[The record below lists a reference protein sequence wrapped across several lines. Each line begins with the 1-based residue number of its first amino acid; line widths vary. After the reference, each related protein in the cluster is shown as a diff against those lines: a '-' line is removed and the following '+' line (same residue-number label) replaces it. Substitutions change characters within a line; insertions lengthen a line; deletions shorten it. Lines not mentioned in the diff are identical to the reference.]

1 MKTIQE
7 SKLRA
12 SARRKNN
19 STNGRS
25 ALPVNGKHGSPIRSS
40 KLEVLPPVKE
50 KGKLDGDKKVLLAEC
65 EAVIE
70 ANLQQFVDVVLALKK
85 IKDEKLFVEYG
96 DFETYCRVKFDFG
109 RAHSYRMLASAKVI
123 ADLQKL
129 QGADGKAGQKSPI
142 GEILVPQNE
151 AQARELA
158 RIKQPEKRLEVLKL
172 VLKNKGEMALNAEAI
187 REAAAVIAPLTA
199 KTKPAPPENIKID
212 LKDFLGWIEILKAFA
227 AGNNKE
233 EVVRLLE
240 KAATDKT
247 IVPEPELNLA
257 AFVNPHRP
265 AKNPHPQIHLYGRMN
280 EKDVPDGERCYW
292 TDFEKWTAERKAI
305 TGSEPFCANVTS
317 ESTDPFFRE
326 LSPMLLGP
334 VGCYREKRGGKWG
347 TVTAVSIEV
356 AWQFSKVYREI
367 INEETGKLEDVSKR
381 FITTDADGKPFP
393 SEAWFAWRDAAY
405 NNPCYRYDHPEFDV
419 KPAKGKS
426 PKMTVR
432 HPFPKGSKIAF
443 WYWGGKILDSVQARQ
458 HIYATLYGEQVV
470 KMRGFKLLREAYS
483 SRDGKPGCDLRIF
496 DRDGYDWASLRTP
509 MTPEDCV
516 RAEHSFGHGMVIAFL
531 LQGIDP
537 TNIVPKLK
545 LNWRDYY
552 DRYRWMEVN
561 QTRMIPLE
569 KEIIERLGVKILG
582 LSKADAKTCWG
593 VAHPPGRFAATVI
606 SINPDIRH
614 KYSELGKKL
623 ALKIF
628 KTNEDTRKESPRLV
642 KFHNE
647 LRKHLPGLPSEY
659 VQEVFHAGNEVAAD
673 GAAYDFL
680 IQEWIEGETLEDMLK
695 GKIER
700 GDVLKMLD
708 DLFGQIVIPLWAV
721 GTAFWDIRDSNYLF
735 TPDKRLVMIDSDTV
749 VAYAD
754 EITGKPAVYTR
765 RNTGKIVSMERY
777 AMTVSRMTA
786 ACLGIK
792 SAAVQKQ
799 VRGLFATHLDK
810 TFCQPYP
817 DALGRDWEKRAVQCY
832 RSFRADYDKL
842 LANP

>member
-1 MKTIQE
+1 MKTIRA

-12 SARRKNN
+12 SARRKKT
-19 STNGRS
+19 STSGDS
-25 ALPVNGKHGSPIRSS
+25 ALPVNGKHDSPIRSD
-40 KLEVLPPVKE
+40 KLEVLPPVK
-50 KGKLDGDKKVLLAEC
+50 KLKDEERARLAAY

-70 ANLQQFVDVVLALKK
+70 TNLQQFVEVVLSLKK
-85 IKDEKLFVEYG
+85 IKDGRLYREYG
-96 DFETYCRVKFDFG
+96 EFEEYCRIKFDFG

-123 ADLQKL
+123 ADLKKL
-129 QGADGKAGQKSPI
+129 QSGDGKAGQKSPI
-142 GEILVPQNE
+142 GDFLLPRNE

-172 VLKNKGEMALNAEAI
+172 VLKNKGQMALNAEAI
-187 REAAAVIAPLTA
+187 REAAAVIAPLTP

-233 EVVRLLE
+233 EVLRLLE

-265 AKNPHPQIHLYGRMN
+265 AKNPQPQIHLYGRKN

-292 TDFEKWTAERKAI
+292 TDFETWCTERKAI
-305 TGSEPFCANVTS
+305 TGSEPFYANVTS
-317 ESTDPFFRE
+317 DSTDPFFRE

-334 VGCYREKRGGKWG
+334 ADCYREKRGGKWQS
-347 TVTAVSIEV
+347 VSAVSIEV

-367 INEETGKLEDVSKR
+367 INEENGKLEDVSER

-405 NNPCYRYDHPEFDV
+405 NNPRYRDDHPEFEV
-419 KPAKGKS
+419 KPVNGKS
-426 PKMTVR
+426 PKMMVR

-458 HIYATLYGEQVV
+458 HIYATLYAEHVV
-470 KMRGFKLLREAYS
+470 KMRGFKLLREAYF

-496 DRDGYDWASLRTP
+496 DRDGYDWASLG

-516 RAEHSFGHGMVIAFL
+516 CAEHSFGHGMVIAFL

-561 QTRMIPLE
+561 QPRMIPAE

-582 LSKADAKTCWG
+582 LSKTEAKTCWG
-593 VAHPPGRFAATVI
+593 VAHPPGRFAATVV

-614 KYSELGKKL
+614 KYFKRGKKM

-647 LRKHLPGLPSEY
+647 LRKNLPGLPNEY
-659 VQEVFHAGNEVAAD
+659 VQEVFHAGNEVATD
-673 GAAYDFL
+673 GVAYDFL
-680 IQEWIEGETLEDMLK
+680 IQEWIEGETLEDLLN

-754 EITGKPAVYTR
+754 EITAEPAVYTR
-765 RNTGKIVSMERY
+765 RNTGKFEAMERY

-786 ACLGIK
+786 ACLGVK
-792 SAAVQKQ
+792 SAAVQKG
-799 VRGLFATHLDK
+799 VKGLFATHLDK
-810 TFCQPYP
+810 IFRQPYP

-832 RSFRADYDKL
+832 RSFRTEYDKL

>member
-1 MKTIQE
+1 M
-7 SKLRA
+7 
-12 SARRKNN
+12 
-19 STNGRS
+19 
-25 ALPVNGKHGSPIRSS
+25 NGKHGSLIRSS
-40 KLEVLPPVKE
+40 KLEVLPPVK
-50 KGKLDGDKKVLLAEC
+50 KLEDKERVRLAAC

-70 ANLQQFVDVVLALKK
+70 ANLTQFVEVVLMLKE
-85 IKDEKLFVEYG
+85 IKDKELFREYG
-96 DFETYCRVKFDFG
+96 DFDTYCRVRFDFG
-109 RAHSYRMLASAKVI
+109 RAHSYRMIASAKVI
-123 ADLQKL
+123 ASLKKL
-129 QGADGKAGQKSPI
+129 QSSDGKTGKKSPI
-142 GEILVPQNE
+142 GDMLLPRNE

-158 RIKQPEKRLEVLKL
+158 RIKQPEKRLDVLKL
-172 VLKNKGEMALNAEAI
+172 VAKKNGHAPLSAALI
-187 REAAAVIAPLTA
+187 REAAAEIAPLPM

-227 AGNNKE
+227 AGDNKE
-233 EVVRLLE
+233 EVLRLLE

-247 IVPEPELNLA
+247 IVPEPELNIA

-265 AKNPHPQIHLYGRMN
+265 AVNPNPQIHLYGRKN

-305 TGSEPFCANVTS
+305 TGSKPFYANVTS
-317 ESTDPFFRE
+317 DSTDPFFRE
-326 LSPMLLGP
+326 LSPMLIGP
-334 VGCYREKRGGKWG
+334 VDCYHEKRGKKWKS
-347 TVTAVSIEV
+347 VTAVSVEV
-356 AWQFSKVYREI
+356 AWQFSKVYREVI
-367 INEETGKLEDVSKR
+367 DETGKPQDVSKR
-381 FITTDADGKPFP
+381 FITTDADGKQFP

-405 NNPCYRYDHPEFDV
+405 NNPCYRHDHPEFE
-419 KPAKGKS
+419 KKQPNGKTN
-426 PKMTVR
+426 KMLVR
-432 HPFPKGSKIAF
+432 HPFPTGSKIAF

-458 HIYATLYGEQVV
+458 HIYATLYAEHIV
-470 KMRGFKLLREAYS
+470 KMRGFKLLREAFT

-496 DRDGYDWASLRTP
+496 DRDGYDWASLRMP

-531 LQGIDP
+531 LKGIDP
-537 TNIVPKLK
+537 TNILPKLK

-561 QTRMIPLE
+561 QSKMIPSE
-569 KEIIERLGVKILG
+569 KEVIEGLGVKILG
-582 LSKADAKTCWG
+582 LSKAEAKTCWG
-593 VAHPPGRFAATVI
+593 VAHPPGRYAATVI
-606 SINPDIRH
+606 RINADIRH
-614 KYSELGKKL
+614 KYSRAGKVV

-628 KTNEDTRKESPRLV
+628 KTNKDTRKESARLV

-647 LRKHLPGLPSEY
+647 LRKNLPGLPNEY

-673 GAAYDFL
+673 GTAYDFL
-680 IQEWIEGETLEDMLK
+680 IQEWIEGETLEDMLN

-754 EITGKPAVYTR
+754 EITAEPAVYKR
-765 RNTGKIVSMERY
+765 RNDGKLEAMERY

-786 ACLGIK
+786 ACLGVK

-799 VRGLFATHLDK
+799 VKGLFATHLDNI
-810 TFCQPYP
+810 FRQPYP
-817 DALGRDWEKRAVQCY
+817 DALGRDWKQRAVKCY
-832 RSFRADYDKL
+832 RSFRAEYDKL

>member
-1 MKTIQE
+1 MLQK
-7 SKLRA
+7 A
-12 SARRKNN
+12 M
-19 STNGRS
+19 
-25 ALPVNGKHGSPIRSS
+25 NGKHRSLIRSN
-40 KLEVLPPVKE
+40 KLEVLPPIKKLNDKE
-50 KGKLDGDKKVLLAEC
+50 RMRLAAY

-70 ANLQQFVDVVLALKK
+70 ANLQQFVEVVLALKK
-85 IKDEKLFVEYG
+85 IKDAKLYREYG

-123 ADLQKL
+123 AELKKL
-129 QGADGKAGQKSPI
+129 QGADGKTGQKSPN
-142 GEILVPQNE
+142 GDILLPRSE

-158 RIKQPEKRLEVLKL
+158 RIKQPEKRLEVLKRA
-172 VLKNKGEMALNAEAI
+172 VKKAGHAPLNAALI
-187 REAAAVIAPLTA
+187 REAVAEIAPLPV
-199 KTKPAPPENIKID
+199 KTKPAPPENIKIEM
-212 LKDFLGWIEILKAFA
+212 KGFLGWIEILKAFA
-227 AGNNKE
+227 AGDNKE
-233 EVVRLLE
+233 EVLRLLE

-247 IVPEPELNLA
+247 IALEPELNFA
-257 AFVNPHRP
+257 AFVNPRRP
-265 AKNPHPQIHLYGRMN
+265 AVNPHPQIHLYGAKN
-280 EKDVPDGERCYW
+280 KKVVPDGERCYW
-292 TDFEKWTAERKAI
+292 RDFKKWFAERKAI

-317 ESTDPFFRE
+317 DSTDPFFRE
-326 LSPMLLGP
+326 LSPMLIGP
-334 VGCYREKRGGKWG
+334 VDCYREKRGGKWES
-347 TVTAVSIEV
+347 VTAVSIEV

-367 INEETGKLEDVSKR
+367 IDENGKPQDVNKL
-381 FITTDADGKPFP
+381 FITTDADGKQFP
-393 SEAWFAWRDAAY
+393 TEAWFAWRDAAY
-405 NNPCYRYDHPEFDV
+405 NNQCFGHDHPEFE
-419 KPAKGKS
+419 KKQPNGKTN
-426 PKMTVR
+426 KMLVR
-432 HPFPKGSKIAF
+432 HPFPKDSKIAF

-458 HIYATLYGEQVV
+458 HIYATLYAEHVV
-470 KMRGFKLLREAYS
+470 KMRGFKLLREAFA

-496 DRDGYDWASLRTP
+496 DRDGYDWASLG

-561 QTRMIPLE
+561 QPRMIPSE
-569 KEIIERLGVKILG
+569 KEIIEGLGVKILG
-582 LSKADAKTCWG
+582 LTPADAKTCWG

-614 KYSELGKKL
+614 KYFKPGKKM

-647 LRKHLPGLPSEY
+647 LRKDLPGLPNEY
-659 VQEVFHAGNEVAAD
+659 VQEVFQAGNELAAD
-673 GAAYDFL
+673 GTAYDFL
-680 IQEWIEGETLEDMLK
+680 IQEWIEGETLEDLLN

-754 EITGKPAVYTR
+754 EICAEPVVYTR
-765 RNTGKIVSMERY
+765 RNTGKIEAVERY
-777 AMTVSRMTA
+777 AMTIGRMTA
-786 ACLGIK
+786 ACLGVK
-792 SAAVQKQ
+792 TAAVQKQ
-799 VRGLFATHLDK
+799 VKGLFATHLDK
-810 TFCQPYP
+810 IFRQPYP
-817 DALGRDWEKRAVQCY
+817 NALGRDWKQRAAKCY